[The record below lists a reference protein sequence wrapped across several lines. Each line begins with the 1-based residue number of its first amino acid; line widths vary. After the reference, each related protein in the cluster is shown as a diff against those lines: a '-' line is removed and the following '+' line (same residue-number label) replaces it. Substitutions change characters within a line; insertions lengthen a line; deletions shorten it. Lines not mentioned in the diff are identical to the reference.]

1 VCVCLSLPLCRR
13 ICGVHNWREPH
24 HGVLIIE
31 RGRSAQSHVVRCKC
45 LRSPWD
51 QRVAR
56 RDQALPCGIQSTGL
70 PGRCRCGH
78 AHHLL
83 VLQVRSR
90 STQSSR
96 AMRNGLLVVVLLLKL
111 AKQASKVL
119 VRFLLPSSALSDSFV
134 CLLFLSFFSTKNSST
149 FNLVMTVLHIAFV
162 LFIIVAGFA
171 KGDVR
176 NLTIAAASAG
186 GAAATDSANGGGGF
200 APFGMRGIFNGAA
213 IVYFSYIGY
222 DAVSTT
228 AEEVKNPT
236 KNMTIGLSGS
246 VIAVTIL
253 YCFIAL
259 ALCMLQPYN
268 LVSRRNPPSQA
279 AAGALHTGIIIMLP
293 LCSTLPL
300 FVCL

>member
-1 VCVCLSLPLCRR
+1 
-13 ICGVHNWREPH
+13 
-24 HGVLIIE
+24 
-31 RGRSAQSHVVRCKC
+31 
-45 LRSPWD
+45 
-51 QRVAR
+51 
-56 RDQALPCGIQSTGL
+56 
-70 PGRCRCGH
+70 
-78 AHHLL
+78 
-83 VLQVRSR
+83 
-90 STQSSR
+90 
-96 AMRNGLLVVVLLLKL
+96 M
-111 AKQASKVL
+111 
-119 VRFLLPSSALSDSFV
+119 FV
-134 CLLFLSFFSTKNSST
+134 CCCFLSFFSTKNSST

-186 GAAATDSANGGGGF
+186 GAAATDSANGGGGGGGF

-228 AEEVKNPT
+228 AEEVKNPA

-268 LVSRRNPPSQA
+268 LVSRRKILRA
-279 AAGALHTGIIIMLP
+279 KLLLV
-293 LCSTLPL
+293 LCILESS
-300 FVCL
+300 

>member
-1 VCVCLSLPLCRR
+1 
-13 ICGVHNWREPH
+13 
-24 HGVLIIE
+24 
-31 RGRSAQSHVVRCKC
+31 
-45 LRSPWD
+45 
-51 QRVAR
+51 
-56 RDQALPCGIQSTGL
+56 
-70 PGRCRCGH
+70 
-78 AHHLL
+78 
-83 VLQVRSR
+83 
-90 STQSSR
+90 
-96 AMRNGLLVVVLLLKL
+96 
-111 AKQASKVL
+111 
-119 VRFLLPSSALSDSFV
+119 
-134 CLLFLSFFSTKNSST
+134 
-149 FNLVMTVLHIAFV
+149 MTVLHIAFV

-186 GAAATDSANGGGGF
+186 RVGGGAAATDSAVSGGGF

-228 AEEVKNPT
+228 AEEVKNPA

-268 LVSRRNPPSQA
+268 LVRRRKILRAKLLLVLCILESSSFSLSA
-279 AAGALHTGIIIMLP
+279 AHH
-293 LCSTLPL
+293 LCL
-300 FVCL
+300 FVCLSERGKKREMRPGLIKLSFFL

>member
-1 VCVCLSLPLCRR
+1 
-13 ICGVHNWREPH
+13 
-24 HGVLIIE
+24 
-31 RGRSAQSHVVRCKC
+31 
-45 LRSPWD
+45 
-51 QRVAR
+51 
-56 RDQALPCGIQSTGL
+56 
-70 PGRCRCGH
+70 
-78 AHHLL
+78 
-83 VLQVRSR
+83 
-90 STQSSR
+90 
-96 AMRNGLLVVVLLLKL
+96 MRNGVLVLLLLRLLKL
-111 AKQASKVL
+111 AKQVSKVL
-119 VRFLLPSSALSDSFV
+119 VRFLLPLRLSLTLLFV
-134 CLLFLSFFSTKNSST
+134 CCCCFISFFSTKNSST

-176 NLTIAAASAG
+176 NLTAAAASAGGAGGG

-200 APFGMRGIFNGAA
+200 APFGMRGIFNAAA

-228 AEEVKNPT
+228 AEEVKNPA

-268 LVSRRNPPSQA
+268 LVSRRKILRAKLLLVLCTLESSSCSLSA
-279 AAGALHTGIIIMLP
+279 AHHF
-293 LCSTLPL
+293 CFL
-300 FVCL
+300 FASLREGGREMRPGLIKLSFFL

>member
-1 VCVCLSLPLCRR
+1 
-13 ICGVHNWREPH
+13 
-24 HGVLIIE
+24 
-31 RGRSAQSHVVRCKC
+31 
-45 LRSPWD
+45 
-51 QRVAR
+51 
-56 RDQALPCGIQSTGL
+56 
-70 PGRCRCGH
+70 
-78 AHHLL
+78 
-83 VLQVRSR
+83 
-90 STQSSR
+90 
-96 AMRNGLLVVVLLLKL
+96 MRNGLLVVVLLLKL

-228 AEEVKNPT
+228 AEEVKNPA

-259 ALCMLQPYN
+259 ALCMLQPFN
-268 LVSRRNPPSQA
+268 LVSRRKILRAKLLLVLCILESSSCSLSA
-279 AAGALHTGIIIMLP
+279 AHH
-293 LCSTLPL
+293 LCL
-300 FVCL
+300 FVCLSERERER